1 MFKNLSNRVIISD
14 ATLRDGNHAVS
25 HGLTEENIRNYTKWA
40 DLAGADWVEVGHG
53 NGLGASSFHIGKA
66 AVSDEIALTTARES
80 LKRAALSV
88 HVMPGIASIS
98 RDINLAMDL
107 GADIFRIASHC
118 TEANTTLRYL
128 EYVRER
134 EKHAVGVLMMSHM
147 SSPIQFLEQAK
158 LMQNAGAEAV
168 MLMDSAGSLTPAQ
181 VSERFELLNAELDI
195 PTGIHAHNNLGY
207 AAANT
212 MSAVNAGARVVD
224 ACIAGFGAGAGN
236 AQIELVIPLLHDAKF
251 IDFQGVEYFEVADN
265 ALATFAV
272 APISNSLT
280 IATGRAGIF
289 SGFLKPIQ
297 RIALEFGISPFE
309 IINELGRRKVVAGQ
323 EDMILEVAKH
333 LTHSD

>member
-1 MFKNLSNRVIISD
+1 
-14 ATLRDGNHAVS
+14 
-25 HGLTEENIRNYTKWA
+25 
-40 DLAGADWVEVGHG
+40 
-53 NGLGASSFHIGKA
+53 
-66 AVSDEIALTTARES
+66 
-80 LKRAALSV
+80 
-88 HVMPGIASIS
+88 
-98 RDINLAMDL
+98 
-107 GADIFRIASHC
+107 
-118 TEANTTLRYL
+118 
-128 EYVRER
+128 
-134 EKHAVGVLMMSHM
+134 MMSHM

>member
-1 MFKNLSNRVIISD
+1 
-14 ATLRDGNHAVS
+14 
-25 HGLTEENIRNYTKWA
+25 
-40 DLAGADWVEVGHG
+40 
-53 NGLGASSFHIGKA
+53 
-66 AVSDEIALTTARES
+66 
-80 LKRAALSV
+80 
-88 HVMPGIASIS
+88 
-98 RDINLAMDL
+98 
-107 GADIFRIASHC
+107 
-118 TEANTTLRYL
+118 
-128 EYVRER
+128 
-134 EKHAVGVLMMSHM
+134 MMSHM
-147 SSPIQFLEQAK
+147 SSPIQFLDQAK

-207 AAANT
+207 ATANT
-212 MSAVNAGARVVD
+212 ISAVNAGARVVD

-236 AQIELVIPLLHDAKF
+236 AQIELVIPLLHDANY
-251 IDFQGVEYFEVADN
+251 IDFQGIEYFEVADK

-289 SGFLKPIQ
+289 SGYLKPIQ

-333 LTHSD
+333 LTQSD